1 MPAHREGMISCP
13 YPGCDTI
20 TKSHEPNSEA
30 LRLHR
35 ELARKES
42 GPVQS
47 MVEGHE
53 KIMGELSKSHSQ
65 GDFNKEDFFEDFE
78 EDPDATKDD
87 LIGEYGEDGVRE
99 LIANGYY
106 VDKFSYDRDY
116 IDAYRELAKN
126 GDPKHFRVLE
136 RMYDKEV
143 QEAIASRGADPRIL
157 DDMDK
162 YFRENGEKTNL
173 VGKSSEY
180 FAKLPKNREDLTHD
194 EEVFVGYLSHHPSSA
209 VRGNVVRL
217 MHDADLTRMVYGDRK
232 NFREIEGY
240 ITDRTRQVALRE
252 RSRRELQT
260 GVPIHKAL
268 PPEEWDYLSGAS
280 RPAPPRWEEVAQQ
293 QAPQW
298 GAPQPGDQQAWNQ
311 PNYQQAPPPQ
321 TQPQRQGGIR
331 GFFSRI
337 FGGR

>member
-42 GPVQS
+42 GPAQS

-106 VDKFSYDRDY
+106 VKKFSYDRDY

-126 GDPKHFRVLE
+126 GDTKHFEDLQYMHDR
-136 RMYDKEV
+136 EV
-143 QEAIASRGADPRIL
+143 QEAIASRGADPRFL
-157 DDMDK
+157 EDM
-162 YFRENGEKTNL
+162 ENVSRNKEK
-173 VGKSSEY
+173 
-180 FAKLPKNREDLTHD
+180 
-194 EEVFVGYLSHHPSSA
+194 
-209 VRGNVVRL
+209 
-217 MHDADLTRMVYGDRK
+217 M
-232 NFREIEGY
+232 
-240 ITDRTRQVALRE
+240 
-252 RSRRELQT
+252 
-260 GVPIHKAL
+260 
-268 PPEEWDYLSGAS
+268 
-280 RPAPPRWEEVAQQ
+280 
-293 QAPQW
+293 
-298 GAPQPGDQQAWNQ
+298 
-311 PNYQQAPPPQ
+311 
-321 TQPQRQGGIR
+321 
-331 GFFSRI
+331 
-337 FGGR
+337 